1 MPFATT
7 HILNTWKSDTN
18 VRLASRGKLLRK
30 VDAKVDVYSTSPTPE
45 LFKELKSAYFLWQ
58 VSKEEKY
65 LNLDGWR
72 SSQRNQSDKQFP
84 VERLHNFLFP
94 KEEDQKIDD
103 FSLLLAKE
111 AKRDCVRILYGSK
124 AKFLY
129 KDDLKEMVKQAK
141 KDITESRREK
151 TENDRQTRANHND
164 EQRSESSQINQIAGS
179 IAVQM
184 KTGNVMAAQVKQ
196 GYGWI
201 KDIAQTIYEF
211 LKGIAED
218 FIKFVTDCWVSIRD
232 LLISL
237 VAEVCIALV
246 PGINSIVS
254 AGKSVKEYTDAVKIA
269 VKGCYQRYKDSK
281 TMMLANKTYQLRTAL
296 MTFANNQFLLAMRD
310 AAVQLVKALENSFS
324 VVSGITVPGNVSK
337 VLSLTAFYIQKI
349 AVLAKEYYFTRKLN
363 RHLSQINKHNPYVSD
378 ELLKDPLIAA
388 YLIVNATDSTLF
400 ATVRDNQD
408 MAIWLDYC
416 AEHVSEFESLKE
428 RAQEYIDSRKIR
440 LKGLKTKAD
449 EVGPAPFLQH
459 IQTFDKSQLS
469 KVELSKPS
477 SLLNDIRQFDKSSLK
492 QVDTEV
498 KRGKGLLDEIEL
510 HNNNSLRATNTVE
523 KRGLGVLDEITRFN
537 RSALQETETQVK
549 QGTSVLDQV
558 ELFNKKKLSQVNTLV
573 KRGTSVLDQV
583 ELFNK
588 GNLAQQRTQ
597 QFDYLAQIKKLEL
610 ALQALDYR
618 IINRTMIGNASLK
631 GELNAL
637 ANQPVSVAQWKKLTW
652 VKFGRR
658 HEITKSIDKG
668 VGIYYKF
675 FTQRAQGAMRPHN
688 CQAIDGSLKMIARRL
703 EILQRDVLYP
713 VQAWLMQLDSTHRTS
728 PRRPAMTRLNAAAQ
742 SERNALQELAMSLE
756 KLNTSYSMIAGQKGI
771 N

>member
-18 VRLASRGKLLRK
+18 IRLAARGKLLRK
-30 VDAKVDVYSTSPTPE
+30 VDSKVAAYSSTPTPE
-45 LFKELKSAYFLWQ
+45 FFKELKSAYFLWQ
-58 VSKEEKY
+58 ISKEDKY

-72 SSQRNQSDKQFP
+72 SSQRNQSDKNFP

-94 KEEDQKIDD
+94 VEEDQQVDD

-151 TENDRQTRANHND
+151 TENDRQTRANYNE
-164 EQRSESSQINQIAGS
+164 EQQSESSEVNQIANS
-179 IAVQM
+179 IAAQM
-184 KTGNVMAAQVKQ
+184 RTGNVMATKVKR
-196 GYGWI
+196 GYEWI
-201 KDIAQTIYEF
+201 KDIAQTIFEF

-218 FIKFVTDCWVSIRD
+218 FVKFLSDCWASIRS

-237 VAEVCIALV
+237 VAEICIALV

-254 AGKSVKEYTDAVKIA
+254 AGKSVKEYTDAVKLA
-269 VKGCYQRYKDSK
+269 AKGCYQRYKDSK
-281 TMMLANKTYQLRTAL
+281 TMTLASKTYQLRTAL

-324 VVSGITVPGNVSK
+324 VMSGIMVPGNVSK
-337 VLSLTAFYIQKI
+337 VLTLTAFYIQKI

-363 RHLSQINKHNPYVSD
+363 RHLSKINKYNPYVSD

-400 ATVRDNQD
+400 ATVRDNDD
-408 MAIWLDYC
+408 MAVWLDYC
-416 AEHVSEFESLKE
+416 SEHVSEFESLKK
-428 RAQEYIDSRKIR
+428 RAQEYIESRKIR
-440 LKGLKTKAD
+440 LKGLKTKSD
-449 EVGPAPFLQH
+449 EVGPAPFLLTVQN
-459 IQTFDKSQLS
+459 FDKSTLS
-469 KVELSKPS
+469 KVELSKPN
-477 SLLNDIRQFDKSSLK
+477 SLLDDIRQFDKSSLK
-492 QVDTEV
+492 KVDTEV

-510 HNNNSLRATNTVE
+510 HNNSGLRKTKTIE
-523 KRGLGVLDEITRFN
+523 KQGIGVLDQITRFN
-537 RSALQETETQVK
+537 KKELEQVETEVK
-549 QGTSVLDQV
+549 SGTSVLDQV
-558 ELFNKKKLSQVNTLV
+558 ELFNRKKLGKTTTVV
-573 KRGTSVLDQV
+573 KRGMSTLDQI

-588 GNLAQQRTQ
+588 KTLAQQNTAE
-597 QFDYLAQIKKLEL
+597 FDYLAQIKKLEM
-610 ALQALDYR
+610 ALQGVDFKM
-618 IINRTMIGNASLK
+618 INRTLIGNKSLR
-631 GELNAL
+631 ESLNAL
-637 ANQPVSVAQWKKLTW
+637 ENQPVSVAQWKKLTW

-658 HEITKSIDKG
+658 HEITKSIDAG
-668 VGIYYKF
+668 VGIYFKF
-675 FTQRAQGAMRPHN
+675 FTQRAQGMLRPKN
-688 CQAIDGSLKMIARRL
+688 CQAIDGCLKQISQRL

-713 VQAWLMQLDSTHRTS
+713 VQAWLMQLDATHRTS

-742 SERNALQELAMSLE
+742 SERNALQTLAMELE
-756 KLNTSYSMIAGQKGI
+756 KLNSSYTVIAGQKH
-771 N
+771 